1 MNPVRLQ
8 DVAARAGVS
17 PKTVSRV
24 VNREPL
30 VSARTRQKVL
40 EVIEEL
46 NYRPNKAAQSLA
58 GHRSFLVGLLYDN
71 PSTAYVTGLQ
81 EGLLRACDRSGYGLV
96 IHPCNHRDPDL
107 IDKLRGLITST
118 RMDGVVLSPPFTE
131 SREVQTLL
139 AEQGIPVALI
149 SPLDQERAGPLAFT
163 DDVSA
168 ARRMMTYLIDLGHRR
183 IGFVRGLQHRSGSE
197 MRFEGYKRALE
208 EIGID
213 FEPDLVANGEFTF
226 EAAETAAGTLLSLPE
241 PPTAIFA
248 SSDYMAAGVLKAAHR
263 HGVAV
268 PDELSVCGFDDNPV
282 ARYLTPTLTTMR
294 HPVQEL
300 AEHAGELLIRELVP
314 NETRPSLPPV
324 VSELVVRE
332 SCAPISE
339 PHRGIR

>member
-1 MNPVRLQ
+1 MSPVRLQ

-30 VSARTRQKVL
+30 VSAQMREKVL
-40 EVIEEL
+40 AVIEEL

-58 GHRSFLVGLLYDN
+58 GHRSHLVGLLYDN

-81 EGLLRACDRSGYGLV
+81 EGLLRACDRSGYGLI
-96 IHPCNHRDPDL
+96 IHPCDHRDSDL

-131 SREVQTLL
+131 SREVQALL

-149 SPLDQERAGPLAFT
+149 SPLDQERTGPLVFT
-163 DDVSA
+163 DDVAA

-208 EIGID
+208 EIRLAFD
-213 FEPDLVANGEFTF
+213 PELVANGEFTF
-226 EAAETAAGTLLSLPE
+226 EAAEAAAGTLLSLSE

-263 HGVAV
+263 HGVSV
-268 PDELSVCGFDDNPV
+268 PGELSVCGFDDNPV

-300 AEHAGELLIRELVP
+300 AENAGELLIRELMP
-314 NETRPSLPPV
+314 NEPRPSLPPV

-332 SCAPISE
+332 SCAPI
-339 PHRGIR
+339 PGPYRGDR